1 MSQRWL
7 ELQLPYS
14 EPLPDTEEKDNMVK
28 NMFRVFSIAD
38 LDYRFKRTFLL
49 KIIQNDLSFQSI
61 NFENLL
67 KILEHWKCIAAKE
80 IFKVFEN
87 FEKVFSE
94 VDGLRR
100 EIVLNNFEKKDP
112 LETEIKIDMEKT
124 QSIFFIILSFSC
136 VCEGAPN
143 KVVLTT

>member
-1 MSQRWL
+1 M
-7 ELQLPYS
+7 P
-14 EPLPDTEEKDNMVK
+14 
-28 NMFRVFSIAD
+28 D

-67 KILEHWKCIAAKE
+67 KILEHWKGIAAKE

-143 KVVLTT
+143 KVVLTA